1 MFIRQSLQ
9 IKKFP
14 SLNLKYILKRNSQH
28 ATEVDSVYNQETFFS
43 PHREKKPQK
52 KPFLKNLVYGQFD
65 LSILEFPEPQKVER
79 FNEFCNWLKPIENY
93 MLNCSNQ
100 NKKVDKNTILANLK
114 DLEVFRAFTHE
125 DYRGLNLSETES
137 LKLLETLGR
146 LPWLAT
152 YVVKNHILPIQ
163 VISKYGSDSQKLKYL
178 PKIMS
183 GEVIPTICI
192 KEVDNGTNI
201 NNIRSYVDLNEKNE
215 WILNGEKSFVIN
227 GTDVNLFLVFA
238 RNMIYDIPDQ
248 EQKISLFL
256 VERDHGGV
264 TCSKTY
270 ETIGR
275 HEIPMCTVN
284 FDNTLIPNENI
295 IGEPGSSF
303 KLMLELLKPGN
314 QNISAQTI
322 AILRNFINQLI
333 VDIVQIKHFD
343 RDYYKLESIKKIV
356 SESIFTL
363 YTMESMAYLTSGLV
377 DMYENEDA
385 QLEKVITETYC
396 ANNCLKCI
404 LSGLQLMGAK
414 SYMNSFYIQSFHDA
428 LALTTVD
435 TNNVDANIYV
445 GVSAFQYLGKNVY
458 KNVFKKRNPHK
469 FPWFNFFETWFE
481 ISETNFNITKNLH
494 PSLAYGANFLEETIN
509 IMRKSVM
516 HLLNEYGSEI
526 VTQEL
531 EIARTAELLTE
542 IYATTANLSRAS
554 RSYAIGLHNS
564 DTEKDIATTL
574 ACSMLSK
581 TRRIKEDV
589 EDGKLINADHMRNVL
604 SDLTCERHTYPIE
617 HPLNRNF

>member
-14 SLNLKYILKRNSQH
+14 NLNLKYILKRNSQH
-28 ATEVDSVYNQETFFS
+28 ATEVDSVYNQETLFS

-52 KPFLKNLVYGQFD
+52 EPFLKSLIYGKFD
-65 LSILEFPEPQKVER
+65 KSILEFPEPQKIER
-79 FNEFCNWLKPIENY
+79 FQEFCNWLKPIENY
-93 MLNCSNQ
+93 MLNCSNP

-114 DLEVFRAFTHE
+114 DLEVFRAYTHE
-125 DYRGLNLSETES
+125 NYRGLNLSETES
-137 LKLLETLGR
+137 LKLLETLSR

-163 VISKYGSDSQKLKYL
+163 IISKYGSDSQKLKYL

-215 WILNGEKSFVIN
+215 WVLNGEKSFVIN
-227 GTDVNLFLVFA
+227 GTDANLFLVFA
-238 RNMIYDIPDQ
+238 RNVVHDIPDQ
-248 EQKISLFL
+248 EQEMSLFL
-256 VERDHGGV
+256 VERKHGGV
-264 TCSKTY
+264 NCSKTY

-284 FDNTLIPNENI
+284 FNSTLIPSENI
-295 IGEPGSSF
+295 IGEPGNSF
-303 KLMLELLKPGN
+303 KLMLELLKPGS

-322 AILRNFINQLI
+322 TILRNFINQLV
-333 VDIVQIKHFD
+333 VDIVQMKHMD
-343 RDYYKLESIKKIV
+343 RDYYKLGSVRKII
-356 SESIFTL
+356 SESIFAL

-377 DMYENEDA
+377 DMHENEDA

-404 LSGLQLMGAK
+404 LSGLQLIGAK
-414 SYMNSFYIQSFHDA
+414 SYLNNFYIQSFHDA

-445 GVSAFQYLGKNVY
+445 GASAFQHLGKNVY
-458 KNVFKKRNPHK
+458 KNVFKRKNPEK
-469 FPWFNFFETWFE
+469 FPWFSIFETW
-481 ISETNFNITKNLH
+481 SELSKTNFNIAENLH
-494 PSLAYGANFLEETIN
+494 PSLSFGANFLEETIN
-509 IMRKSVM
+509 ITRKSVM
-516 HLLNEYGSEI
+516 ELLNDYGTE
-526 VTQEL
+526 VAAQDLEL
-531 EIARTAELLTE
+531 ARTAELLTE

-554 RSYAIGLHNS
+554 RSYSIGLHNS
-564 DTEKDIATTL
+564 DTEKNIATTL

-581 TRRIKEDV
+581 ARRIKEDV
-589 EDGKLINADHMRNVL
+589 ADGKLLNADHMRHTL
-604 SDLTCERHTYPIE
+604 ADLTCERHTYPIE